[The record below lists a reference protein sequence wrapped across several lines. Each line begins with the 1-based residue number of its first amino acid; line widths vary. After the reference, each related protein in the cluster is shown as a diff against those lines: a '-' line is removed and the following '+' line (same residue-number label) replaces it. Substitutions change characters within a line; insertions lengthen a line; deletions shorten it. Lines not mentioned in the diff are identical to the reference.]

1 MIRSTIGR
9 WVPFV
14 VLAIILLAVW
24 RANGGSIES
33 VVQSIWTLLNR
44 GADVVIAIW
53 NAVTGALSSDASA
66 SSSAG

>member
-24 RANGGSIES
+24 RSNGSIEG
-33 VVQSIWTLLNR
+33 VVQSIWALLNR
-44 GADVVIAIW
+44 GADIVIAIW